1 MLESTLSPV
10 RAAATWPPHAG
21 RIGLERSSRLHR
33 EAAHSK
39 GQVHSVTGVVSG
51 QSRGSHDAPAGARIE
66 VKRNGDR

>member
-1 MLESTLSPV
+1 MLESTLSPGH
-10 RAAATWPPHAG
+10 AAATWPPHAG

-33 EAAHSK
+33 EAARS
-39 GQVHSVTGVVSG
+39 GLVYSVTGVVSG